1 MYEIEKEYKDAVYYI
16 DPYNVE
22 SLVNALCDL
31 KQNKNKYLE
40 YQTKG
45 KEMIQNNNFDIE
57 VTRFLSKIYKLRK
70 AQNSWK
76 FLYDA

>member
-1 MYEIEKEYKDAVYYI
+1 
-16 DPYNVE
+16 
-22 SLVNALCDL
+22 
-31 KQNKNKYLE
+31 
-40 YQTKG
+40 
-45 KEMIQNNNFDIE
+45 MIQNNNFDIE